1 MPASNSLTSMDLRAF
16 AEAVMSAT
24 PTPGGGS
31 VAALAGALG
40 AGLASMVFGL
50 SIKKASPED
59 AERFE
64 KLQREAAE
72 VSASLMGLVD
82 QDSRAY
88 DAVVTAFKMPK
99 GTEEEKAARARAIQ
113 EAFKEAVEAPL
124 AVMRLSCRAAEW
136 LKVAIE
142 KGNPNAASD
151 AAVGALA
158 IRTAVMGAKF
168 NVAINL
174 GYIKDEDY
182 TARVRAEVSEIL
194 TGCEVTV
201 SEVIARFE
209 DTVGKALSGGN

>member
-1 MPASNSLTSMDLRAF
+1 MPASNSLTSLDLRGF
-16 AEAVMSAT
+16 ADAVMSAT

-40 AGLASMVFGL
+40 ASLASMVFGL
-50 SIKKASPED
+50 SVKKASQED

-64 KLQREAAE
+64 NLRREAAE
-72 VSASLMGLVD
+72 VSSSLMDLVE

-88 DAVVTAFKMPK
+88 DAVVAAFKMPK

-113 EAFKEAVEAPL
+113 EAYKGAVEVPL
-124 AVMRLSCRAAEW
+124 EVMRLARRAAEW
-136 LKVAIE
+136 IKVAIE
-142 KGNPNAASD
+142 RGNPNAASD

-158 IRTAVMGAKF
+158 IRTAAVGAKF

-174 GYIKDEDY
+174 GYIKDEAY
-182 TARVRAEVSEIL
+182 TTKVKAEVNEIL
-194 TGCEVTV
+194 AECEATV

-209 DTVGKALSGGN
+209 DTVGKAL